1 MEKRLK
7 ELSSYAAKSCTGIW
21 SGFKRAIKLKEVKR
35 LVIFRYEVN
44 NLNELLSKNNNL
56 EDEKAQLLE
65 EVQTLEARCDNLL
78 TEVIQLKQEINYVGE
93 LEQSLQATEDENIE
107 LRTYTQTLVERDSC
121 KHCTSSYANKVGTY
135 DEVKYT
141 QKQRKLKELKSHAE
155 RALWFMDTF
164 GLKLDSL
171 TLTDSNR
178 NKVTLKYNEEKK
190 AAYKFLTEEDKDKI
204 KNIVYIMVTFCVS
217 DVAYHKFSMIDQ
229 EGIPCSYLIKQCRQD
244 LNQLWS
250 ISRTPGEWLG
260 AQLSFK
266 KEL

>member
-44 NLNELLSKNNNL
+44 DLNELLSKNNNL

-107 LRTYTQTLVERDSC
+107 LQ
-121 KHCTSSYANKVGTY
+121 A
-135 DEVKYT
+135 
-141 QKQRKLKELKSHAE
+141 
-155 RALWFMDTF
+155 
-164 GLKLDSL
+164 
-171 TLTDSNR
+171 
-178 NKVTLKYNEEKK
+178 
-190 AAYKFLTEEDKDKI
+190 
-204 KNIVYIMVTFCVS
+204 
-217 DVAYHKFSMIDQ
+217 
-229 EGIPCSYLIKQCRQD
+229 
-244 LNQLWS
+244 
-250 ISRTPGEWLG
+250 
-260 AQLSFK
+260 
-266 KEL
+266 